1 MSFDIKKQHFA
12 WLSRIIARMTDTK
25 KPKETHQ
32 TSVRLPH
39 PLHAELKAVA
49 ESKGWSINDEI
60 NFRLRAFALHEKMM
74 TVASDAAEIKAM
86 VKEMHSIA
94 IGK

>member
-1 MSFDIKKQHFA
+1 MSFDIKKQQSA
-12 WLSRIIARMTDTK
+12 TMSRIIARMTDSK

-60 NFRLRAFALHEKMM
+60 NFRLRAFALHEQMLA
-74 TVASDAAEIKAM
+74 VASDVTDIKSM
-86 VKEMHSIA
+86 VRRIA
-94 IGK
+94 DSK